1 MAMDYV
7 HMDTLRFQSYLKHL
21 HILGESELSAYYI
34 TLKNLEKKFPCS
46 KVKPAKN
53 EFIISIVILPNCN
66 QQKSK
71 FVNIKKCRKNS
82 LVQTHKKMNLLFQ
95 Q

>member
-1 MAMDYV
+1 MDYV

-34 TLKNLEKKFPCS
+34 TLKCREK
-46 KVKPAKN
+46 
-53 EFIISIVILPNCN
+53 ISLA
-66 QQKSK
+66 QKS
-71 FVNIKKCRKNS
+71 NP
-82 LVQTHKKMNLLFQ
+82 QKMNLLFQ